1 MMKLNIYKQP
11 GSLDK
16 TLLLSFLFISIGLF
30 TAKVSLA
37 QTAPNSFEITDP
49 NARLTVSLGQSQ
61 LNMCRLIFFGSS
73 IHNYDEP
80 TFYLLKYWAADEYNT
95 YKHTKSIER

>member
-1 MMKLNIYKQP
+1 MKIASDNRK
-11 GSLDK
+11 GSPFRLV
-16 TLLLSFLFISIGLF
+16 LFSGALISIALF
-30 TAKVSLA
+30 SAKVSLA

-49 NARLTVSLGQSQ
+49 DARLTVSLGQSQ
-61 LNMCRLIFFGSS
+61 LNMCRVIFFGSS

-80 TFYLLKYWAADEYNT
+80 TFYLLEYWAADEYNT